1 MFMFT
6 KTGSNLT
13 YHEYSYTSVHLTI
26 QSLGLTRL
34 HDKLKTLYPTT
45 ALSLTSKLCRF
56 VTYLEGLL
64 PIKTHEPLTTWSRE
78 FMRQTRTV
86 ISLYLHYHMPINT
99 KLWRVVTYLERVLP
113 KKTSNEQIIT
123 LSCKISRL
131 KTLHLYYCNAYDKQT
146 WQEASTHKV
155 IWPFD
160 QVVLWSNVK
169 IKYVIFALPQGSGP
183 PSIAQGLR
191 GCYKGFSPIKSHNP
205 ITTWPQGMRS
215 FYQ

>member
-1 MFMFT
+1 M
-6 KTGSNLT
+6 NLWR
-13 YHEYSYTSVHLTI
+13 
-26 QSLGLTRL
+26 LGLESSC
-34 HDKLKTLYPTT
+34 DKL
-45 ALSLTSKLCRF
+45 
-56 VTYLEGLL
+56 
-64 PIKTHEPLTTWSRE
+64 EPLYLYISTTTCLLTQNFEGSWLTLRE
-78 FMRQTRTV
+78 SYRKRQV
-86 ISLYLHYHMPINT
+86 Y
-99 KLWRVVTYLERVLP
+99 
-113 KKTSNEQIIT
+113 EQIIT

>member
-1 MFMFT
+1 MVSRVHAT
-6 KTGSNLT
+6 NSNR
-13 YHEYSYTSVHLTI
+13 YIFIS
-26 QSLGLTRL
+26 
-34 HDKLKTLYPTT
+34 P
-45 ALSLTSKLCRF
+45 
-56 VTYLEGLL
+56 L
-64 PIKTHEPLTTWSRE
+64 PHA
-78 FMRQTRTV
+78 
-86 ISLYLHYHMPINT
+86 
-99 KLWRVVTYLERVLP
+99 WRVVTYLERVLP

-215 FYQ
+215 FLPIKSNNPTTTWSREVTLQIEKVLSPLPQHL